1 MAGRGPAPKDPAQ
14 RVGHLVPKRGE
25 WQDLPKAR
33 KGPIPKLS
41 ERKSGWSA
49 RTRAAWK
56 AWWRDPAATQWT
68 PADVD
73 SVLRLAEL
81 FDLDEPKYLNEI
93 RLRMDGL
100 GLTQKGK
107 RDLRWRV
114 AVEEPAARESRTS
127 APRARLRLVDDDAV
141 SA

>member
-1 MAGRGPAPKDPAQ
+1 MAGRGPAPKEPEQ
-14 RVGHLVPKRGE
+14 RAGHIVPKRGE
-25 WQDLPKAR
+25 WQDLPKTR
-33 KGPIPKLS
+33 RGPIPVLPKR
-41 ERKSGWSA
+41 EQAWKA

-73 SVLRLAEL
+73 SVLALAEL
-81 FDLDEPKYLNEI
+81 VDLGAITIQSEI

-114 AVEEPAARESRTS
+114 MVEEAPAAKTSKRPS
-127 APRARLRLVDDDAV
+127 APTLRLVDDAV

>member
-14 RVGHLVPKRGE
+14 RAGHVVPQRGE
-25 WQDLPKAR
+25 WTDIPKTR
-33 KGPIPKLS
+33 RGPIPKLP
-41 ERKSGWSA
+41 SGAVWSA

-73 SVLRLAEL
+73 NVLYLAEL
-81 FDLDEPKYLNEI
+81 FNLGAVAIANEL

-114 AVEEPAARESRTS
+114 VEPAVETS
-127 APRARLRLVDDDAV
+127 TAPKKRFASLRLVDDDAV